1 MKQLGFITSLAD
13 LDRVAAPDAGGV
25 LAVPALGGLGAPWW
39 RPGAKAHV
47 SGMTRFTT
55 VGHLVV
61 AILQGVAAQIAA
73 LGSTVAVGV
82 GQPLSRLRV
91 DGNLTGCTTL
101 MQALAD
107 LMQLDVE
114 VRPTAH
120 TAALGAAVV
129 ARIAVNPAL
138 SLSEAIRVPEPS
150 TVFTPRWSSDQ
161 AIEFCSRW
169 AEAAKAA

>member
-1 MKQLGFITSLAD
+1 
-13 LDRVAAPDAGGV
+13 
-25 LAVPALGGLGAPWW
+25 
-39 RPGAKAHV
+39 
-47 SGMTRFTT
+47 MTRFTT